1 MVETGG
7 ARAEFW
13 CSTLRE
19 IALDLEVANDRR
31 RDDERV
37 RRWHTWHIAALP
49 LLKTFPEFEKF
60 DLPPDQPKAA
70 GTRQTTE
77 QQIAIARQ
85 WTVATSRPTPSRPN
99 Q

>member
-7 ARAEFW
+7 TRSEFW
-13 CSTLRE
+13 GSTLRE
-19 IALDLEVANDRR
+19 IALDLEVAQERR

-60 DLPPDQPKAA
+60 DLPPDLPKAA
-70 GTRQTTE
+70 ARQTTE

-85 WTVATSRPTPSRPN
+85 WTVATNRPTPSRPN